1 MPFQNYKWANLAKWR
16 LLAGISASATSI
28 ILQTGEGNLFPAV
41 FPYLLKIEKYD
52 ATSGLENKPVT
63 KREIVKVMNKAGDT
77 FTIVRGAWDCP
88 VSDTATTQTNTA
100 LAFDSGDFAY
110 LVFANEQ
117 IEDIQDEVERL
128 ETDKANDS
136 VVVKLTGNQTIAG
149 TKTFSSNPQVPTG
162 TTGLDAVNKAQLDAD
177 ILAAWAVESLND
189 RDTYLLWEDVV
200 ASNSLFVEDWPT
212 FAESTVV
219 QNVGDVAA
227 NTRIA
232 IPIFWSWVAG
242 SEFNLAL
249 RKFVSPWVDYRFRI
263 ETDSAVSPSGTLI
276 DANAEATVTEAS
288 LTTSLVDTTV
298 TLAGSITIPLW
309 QRAWIVWFAGTY
321 GSETVNGTNYYGIGY
336 VWRSTTTRN
345 SKKRDGTNR
354 TPFSTIP
361 VTDTDNITFN
371 STTSTTSAWYR
382 MQAIN
387 ALSLTTITKSAS
399 CNATKVSVKDD
410 GWGTLQTLTFV
421 WNVATLAIPQVFQT
435 GEFFRLECNSSPGLF
450 TSHRLLLATFPQTRT
465 NVAYISGS
473 QGGSSAW
480 ADGTTAFNIDS
491 VGTELLIN
499 NFIYTSSTLFTPKL
513 LSKTNA
519 TYSYKL
525 PNDLP
530 RIATEAKSSWENVVA
545 TILGLNDNF
554 SGLTPLA
561 TYYISDTPWVIGAV
575 SWTYIYKVWEAVDD
589 VTINISK
596 TAIIR
601 KSTFTTIN
609 SSRVSWGWSGT
620 TTSSIYQSDANYRVV
635 FSLNAYAPTSQ
646 ETYLRIQESDDG
658 STWRIT
664 INRQNAEDSEEMNS
678 SMEVFLLKGKYYRTQ
693 IEATSGG
700 GYWSITMLSNILF
713 S

>member
-1 MPFQNYKWANLAKWR
+1 MALQKYSNTNLASCI
-16 LLAGISASATSI
+16 LLASAWASATTLI
-28 ILQTGEGNLFPAV
+28 VDTGKWWLFPASNFRV
-41 FPYLLKIEKYD
+41 KFYVLDSEERIIKQ
-52 ATSGLENKPVT
+52 
-63 KREIVKVMNKAGDT
+63 EIIYVDSRTGDSFINCT
-77 FTIVRGAWDCP
+77 RWADDCP
-88 VSDTATTQTNTA
+88 ADYTATAQTNTQ
-100 LAFDSGDFAY
+100 FAY
-110 LVFANEQ
+110 DTSQETVYVQQVFPNAQ
-117 IEDIQDEVERL
+117 IEDIQNEVEDIVVTKL
-128 ETDKANDS
+128 PLKANDAD
-136 VVVKLTGNQTIAG
+136 VVHKTWAESISWV
-149 TKTFSSNPQVPTG
+149 KTFTSKPQVPTG
-162 TTGLDAVNKAQLDAD
+162 TTGLDAVNKAQLDAEV
-177 ILAAWAVESLND
+177 LAAWAVEALVD
-189 RDTYLLWEDVV
+189 KDTYILWEDVV
-200 ASNSLFVEDWPT
+200 AGDSLFVEDMVDYNDSVIDYASWFLELDSTSTNQWAGYRILSNAVQTIVTVTKINSCTATRAVLRNDAWTILDTAT
-212 FAESTVV
+212 FSWNVATFSSPYELSDWVQYRVHLDSNWWNYSRRRGLIIAFPAYDFIEYVWWSRDTSTNDVSPYNITSIGIIYI
-219 QNVGDVAA
+219 QNIGDVTA
-227 NTRIA
+227 NTRVS
-232 IPIFWSWVAG
+232 IPALWSGVTA
-242 SEFNLAL
+242 STLKLAL
-249 RKFVSPWVDYRFRI
+249 KKFVSPWVDLWIRI
-263 ETDSAVSPSGTLI
+263 ETDNAGEPSGTLV
-276 DANAEATVTEAS
+276 DANATATVTAAS
-288 LTTSLVDTTV
+288 LTTGLVDTTV
-298 TLAGSITIPLW
+298 TLAGSITVAEWTRVHIVLY
-309 QRAWIVWFAGTY
+309 AWIYW
-321 GSETVNGTNYYGIGY
+321 SETVNGTNYFGIGY
-336 VWRSTTTRN
+336 VPKNTTTRPLN
-345 SKKRDGTNR
+345 TYNWSIYGTADNDI
-354 TPFSTIP
+354 FSY
-361 VTDTDNITFN
+361 V
-371 STTSTTSAWYR
+371 
-382 MQAIN
+382 
-387 ALSLTTITKSAS
+387 
-399 CNATKVSVKDD
+399 
-410 GWGTLQTLTFV
+410 
-421 WNVATLAIPQVFQT
+421 
-435 GEFFRLECNSSPGLF
+435 
-450 TSHRLLLATFPQTRT
+450 
-465 NVAYISGS
+465 
-473 QGGSSAW
+473 
-480 ADGTTAFNIDS
+480 DS
-491 VGTELLIN
+491 D
-499 NFIYTSSTLFTPKL
+499 LFTPKL